1 MSIYA
6 HNYVPYIRTCIT
18 YERLPNWGGPKTRLV
33 LVGHPNM
40 TREEALSL
48 CPSWAPNASIELIKL
63 KVTLRPMSVVKKK
76 KREKWRV
83 LGQHQLFSR
92 LIFRA
97 PNCQGTTSHTCPIW
111 KVFGCQTML
120 PSTRAWERW
129 RAKLCPGVWRLTNVS
144 VWDNWV
150 ELLTSVMML
159 QQNCLRIN
167 VEPCK
172 PLLKWHDVQECHF
185 QDLFMDGIN
194 AAET

>member
-1 MSIYA
+1 MYHVWASPKLRRPE
-6 HNYVPYIRTCIT
+6 NSFGSSRTSQHDTGRSSVALPIVGSKCINWIDQVEG
-18 YERLPNWGGPKTRLV
+18 YPPSNERCL
-33 LVGHPNM
+33 
-40 TREEALSL
+40 
-48 CPSWAPNASIELIKL
+48 
-63 KVTLRPMSVVKKK
+63 KK